1 MTWLAENWALVTT
14 IASVVI
20 AALNAWGKTRYAKV
34 VSALVLAIEEANA
47 STTKELAKANTTK
60 NGTAGL
66 LGAIVAKLT
75 KGA

>member
-34 VSALVLAIEEANA
+34 VEALVRAIETEDA
-47 STTKELAKANTTK
+47 SNVKTAAKANSVT
-60 NGTAGL
+60 NGSNAL
-66 LGAIVAKLT
+66 LSALVAKLT
-75 KGA
+75 GG